1 MTGAAALR
9 ALALAATVAAAAA
22 QPPYYWR
29 YPSTDAE
36 NEDIR
41 NLPCGAKCT
50 LAELEAA
57 CTADAA
63 CVAFNTHG
71 WLKKSIADMAPD
83 SCDLY
88 VKKAVPPSPS
98 PSPPP
103 PPPIAFW
110 PQPVSVAYA
119 GRARLP
125 VSAALSF
132 TLSPPANADLA
143 AACARILPVIF
154 AHGAPAAP
162 APAGAAASVLISVDA
177 PAAPLSLYVNESYT
191 LTVPADGSAIRITA
205 ATNVGAFH
213 ALQTLSQ
220 AVRYDY
226 DSDSYGVAATPLAI
240 VDAPKFAWRGV
251 LIDTDRH
258 WHSLASLRSIID
270 GMSYAKLNVVHWHIV
285 DWQSWPLQ
293 STALPNLW
301 AAAWSPRERYTFG
314 DVAAIVEYARA
325 RGVRVV
331 PEFDTPG
338 HASSMCVSYPALCC
352 GGHTGGSPLTP
363 VPDAAGRNVTLDA
376 VAAVIGEIASI
387 TPDEFFHLG
396 GDEVSQACWN
406 NTPAVRAWMAAH
418 GFNSTDQVYE
428 YLVAAVDAATIALG
442 KSPIRWE
449 EVWKHFGTDLDPR
462 TVVHAWLSSGALIDA
477 TSKGYRAIWSV
488 DGEYYLDALSETWEG
503 FYNVDILRGVTNAS
517 AIPLILG
524 GETCMWGETA
534 DGSDTLQ
541 TIFPRAAAAAERQ
554 WSYDVTTTSDAPYV
568 LERLQAFRCLL
579 LERGIAAAPVTNA
592 EARAAPAGPG
602 SCLS

>member
-1 MTGAAALR
+1 MR
-9 ALALAATVAAAAA
+9 ARLSIAVAVAATVVIA
-22 QPPYYWR
+22 QPYYWR

-41 NLPCGAKCT
+41 CLPCGAGCT

-71 WLKKSIADMAPD
+71 WLKKSISDMAPD

-88 VKKAVPPSPS
+88 VKKSMPPSPS

-103 PPPIAFW
+103 PPPIPFW
-110 PQPVSVAYA
+110 PLPVQVTYS
-119 GRARLP
+119 GRARLT
-125 VSAALSF
+125 VSPALAF

-143 AACARILPVIF
+143 AACARILPLMF

-162 APAGAAASVLISVDA
+162 AGAATSVLITVDA
-177 PAAPLSLYVNESYT
+177 PATPLSLYVDESYT
-191 LTVPADGSAIRITA
+191 LSIPLTGAIRITA
-205 ATNVGAFH
+205 VTNFGAYH

-220 AVRYDY
+220 AVRYDFNADVY
-226 DSDSYGVAATPLAI
+226 TVAATPLDIA
-240 VDAPKFAWRGV
+240 DAPKFAWRGILV
-251 LIDTDRH
+251 DTDRH
-258 WHSLASLRSIID
+258 WHSLASLKAIID
-270 GMSYAKLNVVHWHIV
+270 GMTYAKLNIVHWHIV

-293 STALPNLW
+293 SAALPLLW
-301 AAAWSPRERYTFG
+301 AASWSPRERYSFE
-314 DVAAIVEYARA
+314 DVRAVVEYARA

-352 GGHTGGSPLTP
+352 GPHSGSAPLTP
-363 VPDAAGRNVTLDA
+363 VPDAAGKNITLDS
-376 VAAVIGEIASI
+376 VAAVIGEIAAI

-396 GDEVSQACWN
+396 GDEVSQGCWN

-418 GFNSTDQVYE
+418 NYSTTDEVYE
-428 YLVAAVDAATIALG
+428 YLVAAVDASTIALG

-449 EVWKHFGTDLDPR
+449 EVWKHFGTALDPR

-488 DGEYYLDALSETWEG
+488 DGQYYLDALGENWEG

-524 GETCMWGETA
+524 GETEMWGETA
-534 DGSDTLQ
+534 DGSDVQQ

-554 WSYDVTTTSDAPYV
+554 WSYDVVTTSDAAYV
-568 LERLQAFRCLL
+568 LDRLKAFRCLL

-592 EARAAPAGPG
+592 QARAAPTGPG